1 MASSD
6 GRMDDLL
13 ARTLAQREVLGILV
27 RLALPAQEER
37 LLASRDASEGFE
49 KIYAAEPVTT
59 RVRQSID
66 CGLNELEQIF
76 QLAEADEISGSAAPL
91 LRR

>member
-1 MASSD
+1 VPSDD

-27 RLALPAQEER
+27 RLLLPKHEER

-49 KIYAAEPVTT
+49 TIFAAEPVTT

-66 CGLNELEQIF
+66 CGLNEIEHIF
-76 QLAEADEISGSAAPL
+76 RLADAGDG
-91 LRR
+91 